1 MVDFRLYAFAR
12 LMLRGWIDHLQTS
25 WVKLGPELSQLTL
38 LAGCD
43 DFGGTLMEESISKS
57 AGADFGEYLPEEK
70 ICELIAGV
78 GRIPVQRTTTYG
90 RISSSDPL
98 RSDRGTGR
106 GSRGSTVSAGAVLAS

>member
-1 MVDFRLYAFAR
+1 
-12 LMLRGWIDHLQTS
+12 LQTS
-25 WVKLGPELSQLTL
+25 WVKLGPDLSQLTL

-70 ICELIAGV
+70 IRELIAGV

-90 RISSSDPL
+90 RVTSNDPL
-98 RSDRGTGR
+98 QSDRGIGR
-106 GSRGSTVSAGAVLAS
+106 RGGSSTVSAGTLLAS